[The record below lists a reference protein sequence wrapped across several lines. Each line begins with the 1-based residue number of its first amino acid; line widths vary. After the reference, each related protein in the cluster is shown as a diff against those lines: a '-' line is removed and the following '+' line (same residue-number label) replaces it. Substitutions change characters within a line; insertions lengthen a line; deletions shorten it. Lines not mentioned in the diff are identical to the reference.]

1 VRGRHGALGEFDIQR
16 IRLGQCGPCGEP
28 FIERVA
34 EFAEGVFDHFGSRM
48 ACINVLNNL
57 SVDCDCDSSPET
69 PTMADIGIMASL
81 DPVALDQ
88 ASLDQILYSEDP
100 GKQAVI
106 DRIDSRS
113 GAHLP
118 EYAEQLGLGS
128 RSYEL
133 AVLG

>member
-1 VRGRHGALGEFDIQR
+1 
-16 IRLGQCGPCGEP
+16 
-28 FIERVA
+28 
-34 EFAEGVFDHFGSRM
+34 M

-113 GAHLP
+113 GRTT
-118 EYAEQLGLGS
+118 EYAEPLGPGS

-133 AVLG
+133 AGLG